1 MILLITSIIALL
13 FAQKWYGFNPGST
26 LMISNS
32 GSAAVCALAAVTTTI
47 AAASGSVFD
56 AVPVHFGNGMWGC
69 IAVGLFVE
77 PSRVINAYGEHGN
90 YGLVYGTGANLLG
103 AQVVGVLWIM
113 AWVTVIMTPYFML
126 LNAAGMFRVDAIE
139 EEVGLDISHHKG
151 AAYDLTAPD
160 ATTVEKFEIS
170 RSTRKLEIPVEA
182 PAPSPVVPVAPPA
195 PAAEEDAA

>member
-1 MILLITSIIALL
+1 LLSLFYHSAVMAPWAAFVTGVVGGWVYILFSSLL
-13 FAQKWYGFNPGST
+13 VK
-26 LMISNS
+26 LRIDD
-32 GSAAVCALAAVTTTI
+32 AV
-47 AAASGSVFD
+47 D

-69 IAVGLFVE
+69 IAVGLFAE